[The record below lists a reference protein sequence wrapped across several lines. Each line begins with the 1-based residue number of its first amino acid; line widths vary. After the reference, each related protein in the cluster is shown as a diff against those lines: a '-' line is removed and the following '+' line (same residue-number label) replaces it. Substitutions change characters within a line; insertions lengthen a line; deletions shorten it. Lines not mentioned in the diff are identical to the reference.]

1 MKIGELSARTGVP
14 TRMLRYY
21 EEQGLLTAE
30 RRSNGY
36 RDYPE
41 TAVARVGEIRG
52 LISSGV
58 PTKLIRYI
66 LGVDDDP
73 ALAQTCSRM
82 FAEALAA
89 ELRALDDRI
98 SCLSRSR
105 DTVRSFLAATEHTD
119 LLPVGQ
125 RRSST

>member
-21 EEQGLLTAE
+21 EEQHLLASQ
-30 RRSNGY
+30 RLSNGY

-41 TAVARVGEIRG
+41 TAVPRVEHIRG

-58 PTKLIRYI
+58 PTRLIRFI
-66 LGVDDDP
+66 LGADDDP

-89 ELRALDDRI
+89 ELTDLDDRI
-98 SCLSRSR
+98 ACLTRSR
-105 DTVRSFLAATEHTD
+105 ETVRSFLAATEYDD
-119 LLPVGQ
+119 LLPRG
-125 RRSST
+125 R